1 MAREISYLSPP
12 NFLSCSLTHIFI
24 QPRVCVCLPFYVK
37 EDRPRALLRRTIF
50 QFLFCLFFSL
60 SSLSL
65 SIYTL
70 IYGQTN
76 SEKKSKKRRGIIRP
90 GFFFGLDVD
99 MWSKPRGILE
109 LGLGGFGVVHA
120 RESRA
125 GGLVG
130 LGGSYIINHETRMCF
145 MSYQQPPFFFLLSR
159 PRARFSELTL
169 FFLARLWREVSTA
182 MFFLSPCLAPF
193 LGLCWMRDVCVV
205 VGEQDTYFAMALWLG

>member
-145 MSYQQPPFFFLLSR
+145 MSYQQPPFFFSSFTTTCPLFR
-159 PRARFSELTL
+159 TYPFFPCPFVARGLDRHVFFIPLFGSFSWVMLD
-169 FFLARLWREVSTA
+169 ARR
-182 MFFLSPCLAPF
+182 
-193 LGLCWMRDVCVV
+193 LCRGW
-205 VGEQDTYFAMALWLG
+205 